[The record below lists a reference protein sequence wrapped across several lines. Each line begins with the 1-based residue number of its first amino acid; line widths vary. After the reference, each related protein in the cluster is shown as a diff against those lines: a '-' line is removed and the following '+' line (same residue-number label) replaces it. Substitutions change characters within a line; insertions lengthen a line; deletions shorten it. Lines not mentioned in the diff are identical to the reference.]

1 MREYRVQKVSR
12 RKAGQ
17 LREWEECRPAPVRE
31 EKAMVVGRD
40 CNISE
45 GGGGKSI
52 PEPREE

>member
-1 MREYRVQKVSR
+1 MHEVSR

-17 LREWEECRPAPVRE
+17 LREWEECPPAPVRE
-31 EKAMVVGRD
+31 EKARGVGRD

-52 PEPREE
+52 PEPREEWASC

>member
-1 MREYRVQKVSR
+1 MHEVSR

-17 LREWEECRPAPVRE
+17 LREWEECPPAPVRE

-52 PEPREE
+52 PEPREEWASC